1 MAERLTISLPDG
13 TLTPLREL
21 AGGERSVGKFIAEL
35 TQWLYPQAQL
45 LREKKLSAY
54 VLYDFDTV
62 DARIEALS
70 QRVADSARQ
79 AADSARRVADL
90 ERLVARLPAG

>member
-13 TLTPLREL
+13 TLAPLREL

-45 LREKKLSAY
+45 LREKKLGAY

-70 QRVADSARQ
+70 RQ
-79 AADSARRVADL
+79 VTDSARRVADL

>member
-70 QRVADSARQ
+70 RQ
-79 AADSARRVADL
+79 VTDSARRVADL

>member
-13 TLTPLREL
+13 TLAPLREL

-45 LREKKLSAY
+45 LREKKLGAY

-70 QRVADSARQ
+70 RQ
-79 AADSARRVADL
+79 VTDSARRVADL
-90 ERLVARLPAG
+90 ERQVARLPAG

>member
-13 TLTPLREL
+13 TLAPLREL
-21 AGGERSVGKFIAEL
+21 AGGERSVGKFIAEV

-45 LREKKLSAY
+45 LREKKLGAY

-62 DARIEALS
+62 DARLTAI
-70 QRVADSARQ
+70 ARQ
-79 AADSARRVADL
+79 VDAL
-90 ERLVARLPAG
+90 EQRMARLPAG